1 MRTKATLSDI
11 DRCMTGK
18 CMGAFCPCLCH
29 TSLKFDHA
37 ALTARRP
44 GQFIR
49 RKRGTTRLR
58 SREGDAMAG

>member
-11 DRCMTGK
+11 DRCMAGK

-37 ALTARRP
+37 TLATRRP
-44 GQFIR
+44 GNFVR
-49 RKRGTTRLR
+49 RKRTVGRAR
-58 SREGDAMAG
+58 ARHHDAMAG

>member
-11 DRCMTGK
+11 DRCMAGK

-37 ALTARRP
+37 VLAARRP
-44 GQFIR
+44 GTFVR
-49 RKRGTTRLR
+49 RKRGASRLR
-58 SREGDAMAG
+58 TRDSDAMAS